1 MPITTDSIRE
11 IIDDFQKVIVEKRI
25 SSAPPEKTV
34 INFRNEESQNKT
46 RSISLVPLELLR
58 YRKENGR
65 IASSVLGHERK
76 NRHA

>member
-11 IIDDFQKVIVEKRI
+11 IIDDFQKVIIEKRI
-25 SSAPPEKTV
+25 SSASPEETV

-46 RSISLVPLELLR
+46 RRIFLVPLELLPLPQR
-58 YRKENGR
+58 
-65 IASSVLGHERK
+65 ERTNCFLCTRPRTK